1 MSYDIIIIG
10 AGPGGYVMA
19 ERAGHLGKK
28 VLLVEQEHLGGV
40 CLNRGCIP
48 TKTLLNSAKHFV
60 HAQEAADFG
69 VSTGEVGFD
78 LPAAMARK
86 EDVVE
91 TLRAGV
97 GFKMKKNNVEVV
109 TGKARLLGPRQ
120 VRVGDRVYEGDN
132 VVIATGGR
140 PFVPPIP
147 GADLPHVLT
156 SDEILTLEALPES
169 LVVIGGGVIGIEF
182 ASFFSSLGVEVN
194 VVEMLDEIIPFMDR
208 AQAAEFRKAL
218 AGKVDFHLG
227 CTVTTIG
234 ESEVSLTTNSGEE
247 QRLNADIV
255 LMAAGRVP
263 NIEDMGF
270 DEAGLDYDRS
280 GIRTDEQ
287 MRTNLPNV
295 FAIGDV
301 TGRSQLAHSASRM
314 GEVALNTIVGRND
327 RFRSTAIPWVVY
339 SLPEIAGCGLTEDEA
354 LAAGYAADSAS
365 LPMIMSGR
373 FVAENGKRAP
383 GSVKVVRDS
392 RTDVVLGVHM
402 FGGICSEIIWGVA
415 EMIEAELRVKDVQEV
430 IFPHPTVSEVIRD
443 AMIEFS

>member
-19 ERAGHLGKK
+19 ERAGRLGKQ
-28 VLLVEQEHLGGV
+28 VLLLEQENLGGV

-60 HAQEAADFG
+60 HAQEAAGFG

-78 LPAAMARK
+78 LPRAMARK
-86 EDVVE
+86 NDVVK

-97 GFKMKKNNVEVV
+97 GYKMKKNKVKVAK
-109 TGKARLLGPRQ
+109 GKAVLLGSRQ
-120 VRVGDRVYEGDN
+120 VQVGDTV
-132 VVIATGGR
+132 
-140 PFVPPIP
+140 

-156 SDEILTLEALPES
+156 SDEILEIEELPDS

-182 ASFFSSLGVEVN
+182 ASFFSSLGVKVE
-194 VVEMLDEIIPFMDR
+194 VVEMLKEIIPFMDR

-218 AGKVDFHLG
+218 RGKIGFHLG
-227 CTVTTIG
+227 CRVTGID
-234 ESEVSLTTNSGEE
+234 EKEVKFEDASGEVQTLE
-247 QRLNADIV
+247 AGIV

-263 NIEDMGF
+263 NVEGMGF
-270 DEAGLDYDRS
+270 AEAGLDFDRT

-287 MRTNLPNV
+287 QRTNLPNV
-295 FAIGDV
+295 YAIGDV

-314 GEVALNTIVGRND
+314 GEVALSTIVGKRD
-327 RFRSTAIPWVVY
+327 RFRSNAVPWVVY
-339 SLPEIAGCGLTEDEA
+339 SLPEIVGCGLTEDEA
-354 LAAGYAADSAS
+354 HAAGYAADSVS

-383 GSVKVVRDS
+383 GSVKVVRDTK
-392 RTDVVLGVHM
+392 TDVVLGVHM

-415 EMIEAELRVKDVQEV
+415 EMIEAELRVQDVQEV
-430 IFPHPTVSEVIRD
+430 IFPHPTVSEVVRD
-443 AMIEFS
+443 AMFEFS